1 MNPTAKIVV
10 STTIALLSTYLTSVT
25 TDPAHPSGFSVPAAL
40 TAVVAALNAVGNLYT
55 KKPNQE

>member
-10 STTIALLSTYLTSVT
+10 STVVALLSTYLANVT
-25 TDPAHPSGFSVPAAL
+25 TDQTHPSGFSVPAAI
-40 TAVVAALNAVGNLYT
+40 TAAVAALNALGNLYT